1 MIKTVLTNVLDLDDG
16 VSFHGKSQRKE
27 IEIGK
32 GYYACGVLCRAAAAA
47 LVQRPIKVGTDG
59 DRFSHSSFSTFLF
72 KFTHEQQRQ
81 P

>member
-1 MIKTVLTNVLDLDDG
+1 MHAV
-16 VSFHGKSQRKE
+16 
-27 IEIGK
+27 
-32 GYYACGVLCRAAAAA
+32 YYVRAAAAA

>member
-32 GYYACGVLCRAAAAA
+32 GYYACGVLC
-47 LVQRPIKVGTDG
+47 KSSSSSVGATSD
-59 DRFSHSSFSTFLF
+59 
-72 KFTHEQQRQ
+72 
-81 P
+81 